1 MTMAKHILEM
11 TDEEIMNMSPDDF
24 EPEEVNEELDSE
36 EEESTESEEQEETE
50 VEETEQSEE
59 DDGEVPEEVSTE
71 EEDENPS
78 DEEVLAKTNPNAKK
92 QVKVVKQEEDKE
104 EPTEAEPASIETPE
118 LHKSVYDKIMNTP
131 IKANGKDIKLKSVDE
146 AVQLIQMGANYTK
159 KMASLK
165 PHLKLLKTLE
175 NNSLLNENDINLLID
190 LKQKKP
196 EAIAKLLSDAKIN
209 PLDVDLDDSKNYVPQ
224 NHTVTDKQMELDEVI
239 NELQSSQHY
248 TKLSQVVAGTWDD
261 SSKQALFNK
270 PEMLRTLHEHMVPDA
285 QGNSIYE
292 YVSAEVERRKVLGQL
307 KGMSDYDAYISV
319 GDDLYEQHKQQQ
331 AIANT
336 VSKRVV
342 KPATKTNNVDPQTVK
357 QQKQAAAPTR
367 AKVTTNTTSELN
379 PLALSDEEFEKITAN
394 RY

>member
-1 MTMAKHILEM
+1 MIMAKHILEM

-50 VEETEQSEE
+50 QTEEESDEESSE
-59 DDGEVPEEVSTE
+59 VAEEATTE

-78 DEEVLAKTNPNAKK
+78 DEEVLAKTNPNTKK
-92 QVKVVKQEEDKE
+92 QTKVVKEEVKK
-104 EPTEAEPASIETPE
+104 EPTEDTEPASVETPE
-118 LHKSVYDKIMNTP
+118 LHKAVYDKIMNTP

-196 EAIAKLLSDAKIN
+196 EAIAKLLSDAEIN

-292 YVSAEVERRKVLGQL
+292 YVSAEVERRKILGQL

-367 AKVTTNTTSELN
+367 AKVTTNASSELN